1 MPPAWVFLFGGEMLI
16 EVNGKSKEID
26 REISVREFLLELG
39 ANPKVIVVELNRSI
53 LEQSQWN
60 NTVLKE
66 NDKIEII
73 SFVGGG

>member
-1 MPPAWVFLFGGEMLI
+1 MGFLYGGEMFI
-16 EVNGKSKEID
+16 EINGESKEID
-26 REISVREFLLELG
+26 REISIIEFLLELG
-39 ANPKVIVVELNRSI
+39 ADPKVVVIELNQSI
-53 LEQSQWN
+53 LDQCQWN

>member
-1 MPPAWVFLFGGEMLI
+1 MLI

>member
-1 MPPAWVFLFGGEMLI
+1 MGFLFGGEMLI
-16 EVNGKSKEID
+16 EVNGESKEID
-26 REISVREFLLELG
+26 REISVREFLLEMG

-60 NTVLKE
+60 NAVLKK

>member
-1 MPPAWVFLFGGEMLI
+1 MFIEINGE
-16 EVNGKSKEID
+16 SKEID
-26 REISVREFLLELG
+26 REISIIEFLLELG
-39 ANPKVIVVELNRSI
+39 ADPKVVVIELNQSI
-53 LEQSQWN
+53 LDQCQWN